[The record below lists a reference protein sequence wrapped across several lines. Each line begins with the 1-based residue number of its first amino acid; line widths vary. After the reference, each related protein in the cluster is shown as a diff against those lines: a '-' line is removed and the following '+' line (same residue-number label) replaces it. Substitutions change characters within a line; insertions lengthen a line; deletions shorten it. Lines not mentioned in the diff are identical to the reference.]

1 MTIFMRDSFDSI
13 GIGFLKDSFCAAL
26 FGPYLN
32 VVVGMVEVAICFNDC
47 FSSFFGEGVTYSMD
61 ISGVASLD
69 FLNFIRTVVCLSM
82 SANRDLNVL
91 GILPRLTDVVGSIEL
106 ILLAA
111 VVVIT
116 VAAVVA
122 AVVAAGVAL
131 DVVVEAAG
139 VAASVEATVGAA
151 VTTVVLTVV
160 VLAFVVVSGAAV
172 VIFAVVGLAAVVVI
186 AAAVG
191 VVGTVVVLFT
201 TVVSFCVVGAA
212 VEVL

>member
-13 GIGFLKDSFCAAL
+13 GIGFLKDSLCAAL

-32 VVVGMVEVAICFNDC
+32 VVVGMVEVAICFNDG

-122 AVVAAGVAL
+122 AGVAL

-160 VLAFVVVSGAAV
+160 VLAFEVVSGDAV

-186 AAAVG
+186 AAAVD

-201 TVVSFCVVGAA
+201 TVVGFCVVGAA

>member
-122 AVVAAGVAL
+122 AGVAL

>member
-13 GIGFLKDSFCAAL
+13 GIGFLKDSFCTAL

-91 GILPRLTDVVGSIEL
+91 GILPRSTDVVGSIEL

-122 AVVAAGVAL
+122 AGVAL
-131 DVVVEAAG
+131 DVVVEAGG

-160 VLAFVVVSGAAV
+160 VLAFEVVSGDAV

-186 AAAVG
+186 AAAVD

-201 TVVSFCVVGAA
+201 TVVGFCVVGAA